1 MTDRSKIIEVMARGI
16 CRRRLDDNIVG
27 DVSEDEIRAY
37 VDETWRL
44 FESDASAALTAYESH
59 LQAKGL
65 AVVPGWQPIESAP
78 TDILILVYCPSYQG
92 LNAIVCCCQWHED
105 AGFCVDELRSPS
117 HWTPLPAPPTNST
130 KEESDE

>member
-1 MTDRSKIIEVMARGI
+1 MSDRAKIIEVMARGI

-65 AVVPGWQPIESAP
+65 AVVPVE
-78 TDILILVYCPSYQG
+78 
-92 LNAIVCCCQWHED
+92 
-105 AGFCVDELRSPS
+105 
-117 HWTPLPAPPTNST
+117 PTNAMLEPANMIEPIREWLDKGEYRKGEDHMAAT
-130 KEESDE
+130 ERPDLYDPDYKKETEI

>member
-1 MTDRSKIIEVMARGI
+1 MTDRSKIIEVMSRAEASYEEVEYEKYSELFKATAEHI
-16 CRRRLDDNIVG
+16 LDFLHA
-27 DVSEDEIRAY
+27 E
-37 VDETWRL
+37 
-44 FESDASAALTAYESH
+44 
-59 LQAKGL
+59 GL

-78 TDILILVYCPSYQG
+78 IDRLILVYCPSYQG

-117 HWTPLPAPPTNST
+117 HWMPLPAPPTNST